1 MVEHHK
7 RDAEEVQV
15 EPDDEV
21 DERERDPQT
30 QHEQKELDEDLE
42 VRQNKNE
49 SEKIVEYGAR
59 KVKAKVHQMRSHCSR
74 NVHTFV
80 CKQTRAQKKT
90 SKSK

>member
-1 MVEHHK
+1 MQFTPCDAVRKVVEHHK

-42 VRQNKNE
+42 VRQK
-49 SEKIVEYGAR
+49 
-59 KVKAKVHQMRSHCSR
+59 
-74 NVHTFV
+74 
-80 CKQTRAQKKT
+80 
-90 SKSK
+90 